1 MQNALFC
8 PRFSGTQFGGGR
20 MAESNT
26 PTVDLRERVRII
38 IHEAD
43 TPAGKAFDVALI
55 LAIIASVGV
64 VMFITVPGM
73 DHWAKTLNAF
83 EWGFT
88 ILFTVEYALRLWS
101 VDSPAKYARS
111 FFGIIDLLAIVPT
124 YLSLIPGA
132 HLEYLLVV
140 RALRVL
146 RIFRILK
153 LIEYVRGARTIM
165 LALRASFAKITVFLM
180 AVVILATIIG
190 AVMYLVE
197 GQRKIIKDPRQLT
210 QGDAV
215 YVRNHVAEVTSVSNQ
230 GDPIPMAHVRFTDQ
244 RTETVLLSD
253 GVLMKPRN
261 ERFESIP
268 KSIYW
273 AIVTLTTVGYGDITP
288 TSALGQFLAAIVMIM
303 GYSIIAVPT
312 GIVTAEMTRVD
323 GPHAPNTR
331 ACPNCGI
338 EGHRTDANHCH
349 ACGKTLHAADV

>member
-1 MQNALFC
+1 
-8 PRFSGTQFGGGR
+8 
-20 MAESNT
+20 MAKADKKT
-26 PTVDLRERVRII
+26 TDLRERVRII

-55 LAIIASVGV
+55 IAILASVGV
-64 VMFITVPGM
+64 VMFITVPGVER
-73 DHWAKTLNAF
+73 WTKTLDGI

-88 ILFTVEYALRLWS
+88 ILFTIEYALRLWS

-111 FFGIIDLLAIVPT
+111 FFGVIDLLAILPT
-124 YLSLIPGA
+124 YISFIAGA

-165 LALRASFAKITVFLM
+165 QALRASFAKITVFLM

-197 GQRKIIKDPRQLT
+197 GQLEKIDKPGQLA

-215 YVRNHVAEVTSVSNQ
+215 YVSGKAAEVTHVPSRGDANQAVEVEFKYGKTESVQ
-230 GDPIPMAHVRFTDQ
+230 LGDGQ
-244 RTETVLLSD
+244 
-253 GVLMKPRN
+253 LMKPFN

-288 TSALGQFLAAIVMIM
+288 SSALGQFLAAIVMIM

-331 ACPNCGI
+331 ACPNCGV

-349 ACGKTLHAADV
+349 ACGETLHVADV

>member
-1 MQNALFC
+1 MPKADKK
-8 PRFSGTQFGGGR
+8 T
-20 MAESNT
+20 T
-26 PTVDLRERVRII
+26 DLRERVRII

-55 LAIIASVGV
+55 IAILASVGV

-73 DHWAKTLNAF
+73 ERWTKTLDGI
-83 EWGFT
+83 EWAFT
-88 ILFTVEYALRLWS
+88 ILFTIEYALRLWS

-111 FFGIIDLLAIVPT
+111 FFGVIDLLAILPT
-124 YLSLIPGA
+124 YISFIAGT

-165 LALRASFAKITVFLM
+165 QALRASFAKITVFLM

-197 GQRKIIKDPRQLT
+197 GQLEKIDKPGQLA

-215 YVRNHVAEVTSVSNQ
+215 YVSGKAAEITHVPSRGDANQAVEVEFKNGETESVKL
-230 GDPIPMAHVRFTDQ
+230 GDGQ
-244 RTETVLLSD
+244 
-253 GVLMKPRN
+253 LMKPFN

-288 TSALGQFLAAIVMIM
+288 SSALGQFLAAIVMIM

-323 GPHAPNTR
+323 GPDAPNTR
-331 ACPNCGI
+331 ACPNCGV

-349 ACGKTLHAADV
+349 ACGETLHVADV

>member
-1 MQNALFC
+1 
-8 PRFSGTQFGGGR
+8 
-20 MAESNT
+20 MAEMDT
-26 PTVDLRERVRII
+26 PTPDLRERVRII

-55 LAIIASVGV
+55 LCILASVAV
-64 VMFITVPGM
+64 VMMITVPSLKLWH
-73 DHWAKTLNAF
+73 DTLFAI

-88 ILFTVEYALRLWS
+88 ILFTIEYSLRLWS
-101 VDSPAKYARS
+101 VDSPAKYSRS
-111 FFGIIDLLAIVPT
+111 FFGVIDVIAILPT
-124 YLSLIPGA
+124 YISAIFPGA
-132 HLEYLLVV
+132 NYLLVV

-165 LALRASFAKITVFLM
+165 RALRASFAKITVFLL
-180 AVVILATIIG
+180 AIVILATIIG

-197 GQRKIIKDPRQLT
+197 GQLEKIDKPSQLT
-210 QGDAV
+210 NGDAV
-215 YVRNHVAEVTSVSNQ
+215 YVRGRAAEVTHVPAR
-230 GDPIPMAHVRFTDQ
+230 GDANLAVEIEFTDGK
-244 RTETVLLSD
+244 TESVNLND
-253 GVLMKPRN
+253 GQLMKPLN

-288 TSALGQFLAAIVMIM
+288 SSALGQFLAAIVMIM

-331 ACPNCGI
+331 ACPNCGV

-349 ACGKTLHAADV
+349 ACGKTLHEGDI